1 MHCTFYT
8 KRRLRVRD
16 SDGNKDKRMYVSLTP
31 DQTLNKRRVC
41 HVGWAGLMR
50 DSGLGLG
57 GMHWWLHLGSCWL
70 EARPNVS
77 AVSAILVI
85 SLLKEGLF
93 SIDSFLTS
101 GSSSSLTISYPVFVH
116 PISGHLH
123 NISDTCQGS
132 CHLLY
137 IFHVASF
144 LDHIT
149 RPSPLPSEFPVSITT
164 ASRHHSHHLILALK
178 SSLWVILHPLVNNY
192 YHRRPCPQ
200 ILSPLVVCELL
211 QVEQNNLN
219 RRKIGE
225 INPCCY
231 GTFNNNDIYT
241 PGHIKGKRKNQWSKL
256 L

>member
-16 SDGNKDKRMYVSLTP
+16 SDSNKDKRMYVSLTP

-101 GSSSSLTISYPVFVH
+101 GSSSSLTISHPVFVH
-116 PISGHLH
+116 PISG
-123 NISDTCQGS
+123 QW
-132 CHLLY
+132 
-137 IFHVASF
+137 A
-144 LDHIT
+144 
-149 RPSPLPSEFPVSITT
+149 PSQYFGYLSRILPSTLHF
-164 ASRHHSHHLILALK
+164 SRRFFFR
-178 SSLWVILHPLVNNY
+178 PY
-192 YHRRPCPQ
+192 Y
-200 ILSPLVVCELL
+200 
-211 QVEQNNLN
+211 
-219 RRKIGE
+219 
-225 INPCCY
+225 
-231 GTFNNNDIYT
+231 
-241 PGHIKGKRKNQWSKL
+241 
-256 L
+256 